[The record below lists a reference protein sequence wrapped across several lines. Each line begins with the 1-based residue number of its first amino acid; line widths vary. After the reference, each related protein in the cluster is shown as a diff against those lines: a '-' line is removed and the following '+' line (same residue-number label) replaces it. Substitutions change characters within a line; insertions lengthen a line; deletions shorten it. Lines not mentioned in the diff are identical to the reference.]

1 MRESNDMTDVRGARP
16 ETDRGRRMSGIG
28 RVLVAVYA
36 VLALAAVGR
45 SFVQI
50 ATRFDEAPLAYSL
63 SALAAVVY
71 VVATIALIRPG
82 RKWYRVAWATLVF
95 EFTGVIVVGTLS
107 VVDPELFPHDTVW
120 SWFGRGY
127 LFIPLVLPVLGMW
140 WLAKHR
146 PAAGAPVERPV
157 DAANDAASANDAA
170 ANGADAE

>member
-1 MRESNDMTDVRGARP
+1 MRESNDMTDVRSARP

-28 RVLVAVYA
+28 RVLVAVYG

-50 ATRFDEAPLAYSL
+50 ATKFDEAPLAYVL

-71 VVATIALIRPG
+71 VVATIALVRSG
-82 RKWYRVAWATLVF
+82 RGWYRIAWATLIF
-95 EFTGVIVVGTLS
+95 EFTGVLVIGTLS
-107 VVDPELFPHDTVW
+107 IVDPELFPHDTVW

-146 PAAGAPVERPV
+146 PAAAAQTAPVS
-157 DAANDAASANDAA
+157 DAGT
-170 ANGADAE
+170 GADAA